1 MDGPSRVCYYL
12 PTEGTAVLAGNW
24 RLALL
29 VRIIAVAAVD
39 EPFVIWRSSAVSGFD
54 WEPASRAYSSKDAC
68 DEAIQA
74 RKRRVARALDILRRI
89 GADDAV
95 QRAVGD
101 RIYECRPTL
110 TGPPPDPFKGGAP
123 QSP

>member
-1 MDGPSRVCYYL
+1 M
-12 PTEGTAVLAGNW
+12 AGDW

-29 VRIIAVAAVD
+29 VGIIAVAAAD
-39 EPFVIWRSSAVSGFD
+39 ERYVIWRSSAGSGFD
-54 WEPASRAYSSKDAC
+54 WEPASGAYSSKDAC
-68 DEAIQA
+68 DEAIEA
-74 RKRRVARALDILRRI
+74 RKRRLARTLAILRRI
-89 GADDAV
+89 GADDTL

-110 TGPPPDPFKGGAP
+110 TGPPTDPFKGGAP